1 MRLLAID
8 AERHSASYLR
18 RGLRAHGHVVDLAD
32 GGIDGLHLARSGG
45 YTAILMAVE
54 LPCIDGWQ
62 VLQRIRARQP
72 TPVLLLSRHDL
83 VEDRV
88 KGLQLGADD
97 YLVKPFAFAEL
108 LARLQAVVRRCNPA
122 AAAAPV
128 LRVADLE
135 IDCARRRVSR
145 GGVRIVLTA
154 QEFLL
159 LEHLARHAGQA
170 QSRTLI
176 AESVWDMH
184 FDCGTNVI
192 DVAVRRLRGKVDE
205 PFARKLIHTVRGFGY
220 LLDGEA
226 AAVAGLSA
234 ARPARTA
241 G

>member
-1 MRLLAID
+1 MGMRLLAID
-8 AERHSASYLR
+8 AERRSAAYLR
-18 RGLRAHGHVVDLAD
+18 RGLRAHGHVVDMAD
-32 GGIDGLHLARSGG
+32 GGIDGLHLATSGC
-45 YTAILMAVE
+45 YAAILMAVE
-54 LPCIDGWQ
+54 LPGIDGWQ
-62 VLQRIRARQP
+62 VLRRIRARQP

-83 VEDRV
+83 VEERV

-108 LARLQAVVRRCNPA
+108 LARIQAVVRRSAPG

-135 IDCARRRVSR
+135 IDCARRQVQRASA
-145 GGVRIVLTA
+145 RIMLSA

-159 LEHLARHAGQA
+159 LEHLARHAGQV

-184 FDCGTNVI
+184 FDSSTNVI
-192 DVAVRRLRGKVDE
+192 DVAVRRLRAKIDD

-220 LLDGEA
+220 VLEGEGA
-226 AAVAGLSA
+226 KATVGQLA
-234 ARPARTA
+234 
-241 G
+241 

>member
-8 AERHSASYLR
+8 AERRSAAYLR
-18 RGLRAHGHVVDLAD
+18 RGLRAHGHVVDMAD
-32 GGIDGLHLARSGG
+32 GGVDGLHLATSGS
-45 YTAILMAVE
+45 YAAILMAVE
-54 LPCIDGWQ
+54 LPGIDGWQ
-62 VLQRIRARQP
+62 VLRRIRARQP

-88 KGLQLGADD
+88 KGLELGADD

-108 LARLQAVVRRCNPA
+108 LARIQAVVRRTGPA

-135 IDCARRRVSR
+135 IDCTRRHVRR
-145 GGVRIVLTA
+145 GAARIVLTA
-154 QEFLL
+154 REFVL
-159 LEHLARHAGQA
+159 LEYLARHAGRA

-184 FDCGTNVI
+184 FDCSTNVI
-192 DVAVRRLRGKVDE
+192 DVAVRRLRAKIDD

-220 LLDGEA
+220 VLEGESEKGTMDG
-226 AAVAGLSA
+226 
-234 ARPARTA
+234 PA
-241 G
+241 